1 MSYTRDLDKIGLK
14 IGDEITLLE
23 LDEKIEKLVNNNE
36 VETML
41 SSYDV
46 SEILNWKKYVY
57 FYNEDDEVPNRIH
70 FEVIEN
76 TNDEYSR
83 IKIISAE

>member
-1 MSYTRDLDKIGLK
+1 MAYTRDLDEIGLK

-23 LDEKIEKLVNNNE
+23 LDDKIEKLIDNEE

-76 TNDEYSR
+76 TGDEYSR

>member
-1 MSYTRDLDKIGLK
+1 MAYTRDLDKIGLK

-23 LDEKIEKLVNNNE
+23 LDDRIEKLIDNEE

-57 FYNEDDEVPNRIH
+57 FYNEDDEVPNRIY
-70 FEVIEN
+70 FEVLEN
-76 TNDEYSR
+76 TGDEHSR